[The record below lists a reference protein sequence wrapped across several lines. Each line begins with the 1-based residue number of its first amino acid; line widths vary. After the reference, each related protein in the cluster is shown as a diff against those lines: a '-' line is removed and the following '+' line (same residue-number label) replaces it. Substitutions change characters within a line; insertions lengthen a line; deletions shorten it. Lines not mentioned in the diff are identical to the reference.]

1 MENLLFSLNATAPV
15 FLLMVLGYVFKQI
28 GWIDDEFAA
37 KMNRFVFQ
45 VPLPVLVFKDLATVD
60 FTEVWDT
67 KFVGYCF
74 GVTLLSILL
83 ALLISFLWKE
93 KSIQG
98 EFVQVSYRSS
108 AAILGVALIQN
119 IYGNAG
125 MAPLMI
131 IGSVPLYNM
140 MAVIVL
146 TVLSPEEK
154 KLDARVLKKAVKG
167 IATNPIIIGIAVG
180 LLWSVFRIPIPAIL
194 EKTVSNVGA
203 VATPM
208 GLMAMGA
215 SFEFQKAFAKLKPAL
230 VATFLKLIGFCMV
243 FLPLAIEFGFRREK
257 LIAILVMLGSAST
270 VSCYVMAKNMG
281 HEGTLTSSV
290 VMLTTIFAAFTLT
303 MWLYILKVLGLV

>member
-146 TVLSPEEK
+146 TILSPEEK

-167 IATNPIIIGIAVG
+167 IVTNPIIIGIAAG
-180 LLWSVFRIPIPAIL
+180 LLWSILRIPMPAIL

>member
-74 GVTLLSILL
+74 GITLLSILL

-146 TVLSPEEK
+146 TILSPEEK
-154 KLDARVLKKAVKG
+154 KLDARVLKKAAKG
-167 IATNPIIIGIAVG
+167 IVTNPIIIGIVVG
-180 LLWSVFRIPIPAIL
+180 LLWSVLRIPMPAIL

-303 MWLYILKVLGLV
+303 MWLYILKVMGLV

>member
-1 MENLLFSLNATAPV
+1 MDNLIFSLNATVPV
-15 FLLMVLGYVFKQI
+15 FLLMVLGYIFKKI
-28 GWIDDEFAA
+28 GWIDDTFAS
-37 KMNRFVFQ
+37 KMNSFVFK

-60 FTEVWDT
+60 FSEVWDT
-67 KFVGYCF
+67 RFVLFCF
-74 GVTLLSILL
+74 IVTVLSILL
-83 ALLISFLWKE
+83 AAVVSCLWKD

-131 IGSVPLYNM
+131 IGSVPLYNV
-140 MAVIVL
+140 MAVVVL
-146 TVLSPEEK
+146 TFLKPGQSG
-154 KLDARVLKKAVKG
+154 LDKNVMKKALKG
-167 IATNPIIIGIAVG
+167 IVTNPIIIGIVLG
-180 LLWSVFRIPIPAIL
+180 LFWSVLKMPMPYIM
-194 EKTVSNVGA
+194 EKTVSNIGSI
-203 VATPM
+203 ATPM

-215 SFEFQKAFAKLKPAL
+215 SFDFKKAFAKMKPAL
-230 VATFLKLIGFCMV
+230 TATFIKLVGFCAI
-243 FLPLAIEFGFRREK
+243 FLPVAVQLGFREEK

-290 VMLTTIFAAFTLT
+290 VMLTTMFAAFTLT
-303 MWLYILKVLGLV
+303 AWLYVLRSLGLV

>member
-74 GVTLLSILL
+74 GITLLSILL

-146 TVLSPEEK
+146 TILSPEEK
-154 KLDARVLKKAVKG
+154 KLDARVLKKAAKG
-167 IATNPIIIGIAVG
+167 IVTNPIIIGIVVG
-180 LLWSVFRIPIPAIL
+180 LLWSVLRIPMPAIL

>member
-180 LLWSVFRIPIPAIL
+180 LLWSVFRIPMPAIL